1 MRSDKVERKIFII
14 LLVFGFT
21 FLKSQKLSNTV
32 RNDFCQNAKYNYFY
46 GTNSF
51 FALMNISLKKI
62 GISDPY
68 KMTEA
73 VKNICNNVRLQDSF
87 FESVHEISRGL
98 DKQQYLSIGMNFQNV
113 QILTVYMSNK
123 NNTTY
128 QPIQKKPDNRTSF
141 EDTDGDHM
149 EITKVI
155 SQKDKLKKYL
165 PKKLTN
171 INQLFSNSN
180 FIERLNILVGNENFN
195 FIKNVCIKDIFITDD
210 SLYWT
215 ITGDKEEGFNKK
227 NTDGYII
234 AIDRHKQTIFVG
246 INRNNK
252 KTLYGEEKV
261 FPKEIYQWNL
271 FIG

>member
-1 MRSDKVERKIFII
+1 MKPK
-14 LLVFGFT
+14 LL
-21 FLKSQKLSNTV
+21 FLGVSFFSLPLLTQGQTLTKNV

-62 GISDPY
+62 GITDPY

-73 VKNICNNVRLQDSF
+73 VKNICNNTILQDTF
-87 FESVHEISRGL
+87 FENVHEISRGL
-98 DKQQYLSIGMNFQNV
+98 DKQQYLSIGMNSQNA
-113 QILTVYMSNK
+113 QILTEYMSNK

-128 QPIQKKPDNRTSF
+128 QPIQKKSDNKTSF
-141 EDTDGDHM
+141 EDTDDDHV

-171 INQLFSNSN
+171 INQLFTNSN
-180 FIERLNILVGNENFN
+180 FIERLNNLVGKENFN
-195 FIKNVCIKDIFITDD
+195 FIKNVCTKEIFITDD

-215 ITGDKEEGFNKK
+215 ITGDKEAGFNKK
-227 NTDGYII
+227 NNDGYII
-234 AIDRHKQTIFVG
+234 AIDPRKQTFFVG

-261 FPKEIYQWNL
+261 FPNEIYQWNL
-271 FIG
+271 LSN